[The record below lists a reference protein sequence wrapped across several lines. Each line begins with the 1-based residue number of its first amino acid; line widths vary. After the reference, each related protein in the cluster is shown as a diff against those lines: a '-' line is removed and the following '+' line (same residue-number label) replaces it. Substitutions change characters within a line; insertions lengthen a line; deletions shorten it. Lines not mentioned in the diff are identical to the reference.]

1 MLALENWLKGM
12 QVCNFT
18 VSQKWLQNKE
28 YAKKMNYLKNCALGT
43 ILNLQVKKFIA
54 EHQIFI
60 RTCCA
65 LKILIVTGSLMILNK
80 YLPQWDSFSKNI
92 S

>member
-1 MLALENWLKGM
+1 
-12 QVCNFT
+12 
-18 VSQKWLQNKE
+18 
-28 YAKKMNYLKNCALGT
+28 MNYLKNCALGT

-54 EHQIFI
+54 ERQIFI

-80 YLPQWDSFSKNI
+80 YLPQ
-92 S
+92 